1 MARTRAVTMRA
12 PWRGPAPDPMLDRV
26 GAARLQRATARWAG
40 ALFVAAVA
48 LQRLAVPGLPTV
60 SILIPLTIGWV
71 VWGALRGLVEV
82 DRQRWLLWLAAA
94 ATTALLVPLQV
105 RLVQHPSVSPTAWGL
120 LLMVWL
126 PAVVRV
132 KDRRRATYRAALRLV
147 SGAAAGS
154 AALCVLM
161 TATQLAGLGYHDVVA
176 AALPTALQLQG
187 FVITYPVAYG
197 LPLMR
202 ANGWIGLEPSIVS
215 FYLGIGL
222 VAGVLSGARLRRL
235 LLLAAGLVC
244 ATAGSGLA
252 VLIGALLVML
262 GYPVRRNLLRY
273 LPAAVLAG
281 SAMVTTPFGQAIL
294 ARATEAGD
302 SQSSTSL
309 RGITPYTYLWPQW
322 VADPWAVLLGA
333 GPGSAQNAVDDA
345 HVMGLLVP
353 TPAKL
358 FFEYGLVGGVLL
370 AVLILFAYVGG
381 PSRSLAVTLAFSL
394 WVLQPGTTA
403 LVVILPVFVVSTWWA
418 PRIDPV
424 LESDRATFA
433 VARRWVDGIWRWRP
447 FERAS
452 RWRPGGAMMRR

>member
-1 MARTRAVTMRA
+1 MAVTVMA
-12 PWRGPAPDPMLDRV
+12 PWRGPAPDPVQDRT
-26 GAARLQRATARWAG
+26 AAADLQRATIRWAG
-40 ALFVAAVA
+40 GLFAAAVV
-48 LQRLAVPGLPTV
+48 LQRLAVPGLPKV

-71 VWGALRGLVEV
+71 VWGALRGIVEL

-105 RLVQHPSVSPTAWGL
+105 RLVDGPAVSPTALAL
-120 LLMVWL
+120 LLVVWL

-132 KDRRRATYRAALRLV
+132 KDRRRATYRALLRSV
-147 SGAAAGS
+147 SATAAAL
-154 AALCVLM
+154 AALCTLM
-161 TATQLAGLGYHDVVA
+161 MLSQLAGFTYRDVVA
-176 AALPTALQLQG
+176 SALPTALQLQG

-215 FYLGIGL
+215 FYMGVGL

-235 LLLAAGLVC
+235 LLLVSGMVC

-252 VLIGALLVML
+252 LLIGALLVML

-273 LPAAVLAG
+273 LPAAVLA
-281 SAMVTTPFGQAIL
+281 ALALTTTPFGQAIV

-322 VADPWAVLLGA
+322 VADPWGVLLGR
-333 GPGSAQNAVDDA
+333 GPGAAQNAVDDA
-345 HVMGLLVP
+345 HVLGLLVP

-370 AVLILFAYVGG
+370 AAMILFAYLGG
-381 PSRSLAVTLAFSL
+381 PSRSLAVTMAFSL

-418 PRIDPV
+418 PRVDPV
-424 LESDRATFA
+424 LESDRATYA
-433 VARRWVDGIWRWRP
+433 AARRWVDGVWRWRP